1 MKKSKLDLIEILA
14 ISAVTA
20 GIVLHLNSKVGQT
33 DHQDTLSGQ
42 KSEQQIADTVA
53 RDTTKIM
60 DNFVKNIQKTR

>member
-20 GIVLHLNSKVGQT
+20 GIVLHLNSKIGQT

-53 RDTTKIM
+53 RDTTKIT

>member
-20 GIVLHLNSKVGQT
+20 GIVLHLNSKIGHT

-53 RDTTKIM
+53 RDTTKIT
-60 DNFVKNIQKTR
+60 DIFVKNIQKTR